1 MTVWTK
7 EGAARVEVPEP
18 VESFEQLSERFGVSS
33 RLLENVRKAGYEAP
47 TPIQMQALPAMMAG
61 RQVMAC
67 APTGSGKTAAFL
79 LPIVHQLK
87 APSGAGVRAIVVAPT
102 RELAHQTPRST
113 LTFFFSNIYS
123 WIFFFETISFIPTP
137 K

>member
-7 EGAARVEVPEP
+7 EGASAVAVPEP
-18 VESFEQLSERFGVSS
+18 VESFEQLSERFGVSAL
-33 RLLENVRKAGYEAP
+33 LLENVRKAGYEAP

-102 RELAHQTPRST
+102 RELANQTHRSSPS
-113 LTFFFSNIYS
+113 FSFKAKTCLNQ
-123 WIFFFETISFIPTP
+123 
-137 K
+137 

>member
-7 EGAARVEVPEP
+7 EGATKGEVPEP
-18 VESFEQLSERFGVSS
+18 IETFEQLSERFGISS
-33 RLLENVRKAGYEAP
+33 HLMANVLKAGYEVP
-47 TPIQMQALPAMMAG
+47 TPIQMQAMPAMMAG

-87 APSGAGVRAIVVAPT
+87 APSGTGVRAIIVAPT
-102 RELAHQTPRST
+102 RELAHQTHRST
-113 LTFFFSNIYS
+113 F
-123 WIFFFETISFIPTP
+123 
-137 K
+137 